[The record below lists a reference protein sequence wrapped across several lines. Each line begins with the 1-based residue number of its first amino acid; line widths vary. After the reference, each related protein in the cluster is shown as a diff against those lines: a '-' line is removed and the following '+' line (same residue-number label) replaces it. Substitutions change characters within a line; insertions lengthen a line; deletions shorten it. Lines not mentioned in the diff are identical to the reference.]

1 MWRIFPLDV
10 GDCEMDRS
18 ESLLRRGMGQRVQT
32 KFIAWYV
39 TDGTRKVLVDSGL
52 PDEAFARQWHPYNN
66 PRVATDQ
73 RMANALAAHGTCPE
87 DIDLVI
93 WTHLHWDHSG
103 KPGLFTKAEFVV
115 SREEVRYAIAPC
127 PIHYVAYEAV
137 QIGLEPAFLKM
148 MARTRLVDMVE
159 QEIFPGLRL
168 IPTPGHSVGSMSLV
182 VGTTAGPYVITG
194 DAVSCYENLAG
205 DPARKLPYV
214 PTGIFVDLVA
224 MWDSMARIDAAA
236 GFQKD
241 HILPGHEAQVFKHVC
256 YPPAPPTGGS
266 Q

>member
-1 MWRIFPLDV
+1 
-10 GDCEMDRS
+10 
-18 ESLLRRGMGQRVQT
+18 MGQRVQT